1 MKAGGVFRASSS
13 SILLGLL
20 LGVSSCARKA
30 PSPEQCVAFTE
41 LLVGATHEE
50 ILEHPAIKER
60 FDAVVTTCLTK
71 PFHKDV
77 FICTRESRA
86 PLQCLQRYEPELV
99 RARDNLVGRPRRVR

>member
-1 MKAGGVFRASSS
+1 MKLGGAFSPRPI
-13 SILLGLL
+13 SILLGLM
-20 LGVSSCARKA
+20 LGLSSCARKA

-41 LLVGATHEE
+41 MLVGATHEE
-50 ILEHPAIKER
+50 ILEHPAVKER

-71 PFHKDV
+71 PFHRDV

-99 RARDNLVGRPRRVR
+99 RARDSIVSRPRRAR